1 MGLPSTKNRAFRGAY
16 RRGQRAAEQGLP
28 RNPPY
33 PDFRSGKDAVVTFS
47 RAFRGYWL
55 EGYDDTMARLKGI
68 RTSLDLTPPT
78 K

>member
-1 MGLPSTKNRAFRGAY
+1 MGLQSTKNRAFRGAY

-33 PDFRSGKDAVVTFS
+33 PDFRTGNDAVVTFS

-55 EGYDDTMARLKGI
+55 EGYDDTMARLNG
-68 RTSLDLTPPT
+68 TTLDLTP
-78 K
+78 